1 MNFLQD
7 VLAAVGLPLLKLNV
21 LMVLC
26 HITAHEQTRA
36 AHMNNEA
43 ELCLLLPKKQHIET
57 ELQPKSNGLK
67 NGCHQAKAKLLL

>member
-1 MNFLQD
+1 M
-7 VLAAVGLPLLKLNV
+7 GLPLLKLNV

-57 ELQPKSNGLK
+57 ELQPKSN
-67 NGCHQAKAKLLL
+67 